1 MSCVTRWCEQCLK
14 SQSAV
19 MLGMIKSS
27 SSKNKEVENQ
37 WNTAYEQH
45 MKAVAALVQ
54 TLVCTCWPRGPREA
68 TCSLWAAA
76 PCRLTHCSTAQHW
89 CHAPDW
95 QVTWCSH
102 CSVDHLPFLMRYYKF
117 STLASSWDFLA
128 SVRGNLQCAV
138 SWQLHGWPGLAP
150 HQVCCCHLSCMS
162 NRPGSF

>member
-19 MLGMIKSS
+19 MLGKIKSS

-68 TCSLWAAA
+68 TCSLWAAVTLQA
-76 PCRLTHCSTAQHW
+76 HILLHSTALMPCSWLTGDLVQSLQCRSSSLSHEVL
-89 CHAPDW
+89 
-95 QVTWCSH
+95 QVLSPCFLMGLLGFSERRSTV
-102 CSVDHLPFLMRYYKF
+102 CSVMAAARMAWLSTPSGVLLPP
-117 STLASSWDFLA
+117 
-128 SVRGNLQCAV
+128 
-138 SWQLHGWPGLAP
+138 QLHV
-150 HQVCCCHLSCMS
+150 Q
-162 NRPGSF
+162 